1 MEFITV
7 SFDRL
12 VDRIGFDCKSHP
24 SLNTYI
30 SQHAGQDE
38 KRHVSRTFMY
48 VGNGALQGYYALAN
62 TSVALSDLPDE
73 QKRKMPRYPVPAVL
87 LSRLAVDCTVQ
98 GTGLG
103 RRLMSDVFRRVHAVS
118 RHSGV
123 AFVVVDAKDQVAAEY
138 YRVKL
143 GFVPSI
149 HDPLRLVL
157 STATLIQAFNG
168 QGGAPG

>member
-7 SFDRL
+7 SFDRQ
-12 VDRIGFDCKSHP
+12 VDRNGFDCERHP

-48 VGNGALQGYYALAN
+48 IENGALQGYYALAN
-62 TSVALSDLPDE
+62 TSVALSDLSDE
-73 QKRKMPRYPVPAVL
+73 QKRKMPRYPMPAVL
-87 LSRLAVDCTVQ
+87 LSRLAIDCTVQ
-98 GTGLG
+98 RTGLG
-103 RRLMSDVFRRVHAVS
+103 RRLISDVFRRIYAVS
-118 RHSGV
+118 RQSGV

-138 YRVKL
+138 YRGKL

-157 STATLIQAFNG
+157 STATLIHAFNE
-168 QGGAPG
+168 QGSASS

>member
-7 SFDRL
+7 SFDRR
-12 VDRIGFDCKSHP
+12 VDRNRFDCKSHP

-48 VGNGALQGYYALAN
+48 IENGALQGYYALAN
-62 TSVALSDLPDE
+62 TSVALGDLSDE
-73 QKRKMPRYPVPAVL
+73 QKRKMPRYPMPAML
-87 LSRLAVDCTVQ
+87 LSRLAIDCTVQ
-98 GTGLG
+98 RTGLG
-103 RRLMSDVFRRVHAVS
+103 RRLISDVFRRIYAVS
-118 RHSGV
+118 KQSGV

-138 YRVKL
+138 YRGKL

-149 HDPLRLVL
+149 RDPLRLVL

-168 QGGAPG
+168 QGSASS